1 MKNDAG
7 LTASFLFEPRL
18 NEKPGHT
25 ERHQKIGNDP
35 RDSARFSHRRQNH
48 SARERPEPV
57 NFWHTLT
64 PLPLASTSATRLRS
78 SSERALQQQLAT
90 HYNISGDTGTLSLD
104 WYVYGLT
111 SADGPDAAYTFQV
124 KQTANDRPASQR
136 SPHKKSATNVALP
149 VSVSRKRTFNRPRI
163 FPADRPMRYM
173 NIN

>member
-78 SSERALQQQLAT
+78 SSERALQQQLAI
-90 HYNISGDTGTLSLD
+90 HYNISGDTGTLVRVRFNVRGRGRTPPIRFKSSKRR
-104 WYVYGLT
+104 T
-111 SADGPDAAYTFQV
+111 TGPRHNLLPIRKAP
-124 KQTANDRPASQR
+124 QTWRFR
-136 SPHKKSATNVALP
+136 
-149 VSVSRKRTFNRPRI
+149 
-163 FPADRPMRYM
+163 
-173 NIN
+173 